1 MVTAYSLAPM
11 DLRVSIVPV
20 GKMDPAEV
28 EAAGARLAKVL
39 NKPVTLR
46 QPAPVPRAGD
56 DPARGQHL
64 AGPFLAE
71 LRGQLARLPVA
82 KVVGAAPAA
91 PAAEPAAATP
101 AASLFVTDVDLYKP
115 QTDGVFGDIDAV
127 AHVAVLSVRRLREAF
142 YKRKADP
149 VKQRARL
156 VKLALYAL
164 GRARGLPECRDAAC
178 ALLTTASLADIDVKP
193 EKYCAACWKRMT
205 TGAFR
210 I

>member
-1 MVTAYSLAPM
+1 
-11 DLRVSIVPV
+11 
-20 GKMDPAEV
+20 MDPAEV

-46 QPAPVPRAGD
+46 QPAPAPRAGD

-71 LRGQLARLPVA
+71 LRGQLVRLPVV

-91 PAAEPAAATP
+91 GPAGAAPAAAATP
-101 AASLFVTDVDLYKP
+101 AGSAPDATLFVTDVDLYKP
-115 QTDGVFGDIDAV
+115 QTEGVFGDIDPA
-127 AHVAVLSVRRLREAF
+127 AHVAVVSVRRLREAF

-164 GRARGLPECRDAAC
+164 GRARGLPDCRDSAC
-178 ALLTTASLADIDVKP
+178 ALLTTGSLADIDTKP

-210 I
+210 L

>member
-1 MVTAYSLAPM
+1 M
-11 DLRVSIVPV
+11 

-28 EAAGARLAKVL
+28 EAAAARIAKVL
-39 NKPVTLR
+39 NRPVTVH
-46 QPAPVPRAGD
+46 QTAPAPRAGD

-82 KVVGAAPAA
+82 KVVGAV
-91 PAAEPAAATP
+91 PAAEPAGVATP
-101 AASLFVTDVDLYKP
+101 AGAASDATLFVTDVDLYKP
-115 QTDGVFGDIDAV
+115 QTDGAFGDIDAS

-149 VKQRARL
+149 LRQRARL

-164 GRARGLPECRDAAC
+164 GRARGLPDCRDAAC
-178 ALLTTASLADIDVKP
+178 ALLTTTSLADIDLKP

-210 I
+210 L